1 MRIGIHAGKIVAGIT
16 GSNIVRYDI
25 YGDDVL
31 IANKMESLG
40 VPGRINVSY
49 EITKILEAIDED
61 KYSFELNRRVYM
73 PTIHK
78 RVKCYF
84 VNED

>member
-1 MRIGIHAGKIVAGIT
+1 MAGIT

-40 VPGRINVSY
+40 MPGRINASNQVVQILQSY
-49 EITKILEAIDED
+49 DPD
-61 KYSFELNRRVYM
+61 KYSFEFNRRIYL
-73 PTIHK
+73 PTINK
-78 RVKCYF
+78 RVKSYF
-84 VNED
+84 VNEN